1 MPQLQQKKTSN
12 TSNTSMPSTGQKT
25 DASSV
30 SNQQTS
36 TGMVG
41 VTDSATT
48 PLLDGVG
55 GPEGGPKTST
65 GALDAAL
72 SKRGQVEYVD
82 PKHGKGNNK
91 RDFTH
96 DEFDKLVTGSE
107 DISAASCSPFTYW
120 AMENA
125 YQTANPNAE
134 ASLIDQKIEGNTT
147 IKDVVNCQS
156 GARKGVKNKDGKAAG
171 WEDLILGNVSE
182 EDAWRG
188 KGVAGAVSKGGLGEE
203 VGLADAK
210 PGDLCQTW
218 QTWNNDKGEFSFG
231 GHSTQ
236 VHRVHAKGA
245 AWFGVDGA
253 PLLESV
259 DPSATGFDRMV
270 SEGVCDQ
277 SGAVLTQPMMPLWID
292 ACTFRIDETTLAT
305 EIGAHTV
312 LTQELIGAHNGG
324 KNADTGESDSGVF
337 TREAEDLSKKN
348 NSKQAAGA
356 ERVYLARLNES
367 QWMEYAPA
375 TASTHSMNIEPIE
388 LRPVQNIQI
397 DHDIDIRRDFVPLPL
412 VDDGGKKKK
421 KRGGRSRKN

>member
-1 MPQLQQKKTSN
+1 MPQLQQKKTTGSS
-12 TSNTSMPSTGQKT
+12 TSSSSTT
-25 DASSV
+25 DKGDSTTGV
-30 SNQQTS
+30 SNQAQS
-36 TGMVG
+36 MALGG
-41 VTDSATT
+41 VAGSSET

-72 SKRGQVEYVD
+72 SKRGQVKYVD
-82 PKHGKGNNK
+82 PKHGKGKNK
-91 RDFTH
+91 RDFTNG
-96 DEFDKLVTGSE
+96 EFDKLVSGSE
-107 DISAASCSPFTYW
+107 DIDAASCSPFTYW

-125 YQTANPNAE
+125 YQAENPGAE
-134 ASLIDQKIEGNTT
+134 GSLIDQQIEGSTT

-156 GARKGVKNKDGKAAG
+156 GARKGVKNKDGKSAG

-188 KGVAGAVSKGGLGEE
+188 KGVAGAVSKAGLGDE

-218 QTWNNDKGEFSFG
+218 RTWNSDTGEFCFG

-253 PLLESV
+253 PLLESI
-259 DPSATGFDRMV
+259 DTGATDFARMV
-270 SEGVCDQ
+270 SEGVCDS
-277 SGAVLTQPMMPLWID
+277 SGAVLIQPMMPLWID

-312 LTQELIGAHNGG
+312 ITQELIGAHNGG

-337 TREAEDLSKKN
+337 TREAEDLSKQN
-348 NSKQAAGA
+348 NTKKEAGA
-356 ERVYLARLNES
+356 KRVYLARLNES
-367 QWMEYAPA
+367 QWTEYAPA
-375 TASTHSMNIEPIE
+375 SSSTHSMKIEKIE
-388 LRPVQNIQI
+388 LMPISPIQI
-397 DHDIDIRRDFVPLPL
+397 DYDTDIRRDLVPLTPI
-412 VDDGGKKKK
+412 DDGGGKKKR
-421 KRGGRSRKN
+421 KRGGKNKK